1 VQLVELLLREA
12 RIWRLKALEMPSDQ
26 RQDGAIR
33 LDAES
38 IDEIAR
44 RVAELLRPGRPGRQE
59 SMLTAAEVAADLGVS
74 RTWVYENA
82 KKLGGIRLGT
92 GRRARLRFDRERVA
106 EWRRPTSVDV
116 PADRVHS
123 SRRAAAWLDDADL
136 IPIRAN

>member
-1 VQLVELLLREA
+1 
-12 RIWRLKALEMPSDQ
+12 
-26 RQDGAIR
+26 
-33 LDAES
+33 
-38 IDEIAR
+38 
-44 RVAELLRPGRPGRQE
+44 
-59 SMLTAAEVAADLGVS
+59 MLTAAEVAADLGIL

-106 EWRRPTSVDV
+106 EWRRPTPADV

-123 SRRAAAWLDDADL
+123 RHAAAWLDDADL

>member
-1 VQLVELLLREA
+1 
-12 RIWRLKALEMPSDQ
+12 MPSDQ
-26 RQDGAIR
+26 RHEDAVR

-44 RVAELLRPGRPGRQE
+44 RVAELLRPGRPARQE

-82 KKLGGIRLGT
+82 KKLGAIRLGP

-106 EWRRPTSVDV
+106 EWRRPAAVAE
-116 PADRVHS
+116 PADRTRS
-123 SRRAAAWLDDADL
+123 SRRAAAWLDEADL